1 MAKRVLSGMQPS
13 GLLHLGNLFGAL
25 DNFKR
30 LQAEHECFY
39 FVADWHALSTNYED
53 TTRIREY
60 VREVLI
66 DWLAA
71 GLDPERSTLFI
82 QSRVPEHA
90 VLYLLLSMITPVPW
104 LERNPTYKEKQENIE
119 GRDLSTYG
127 FLGYPV
133 LQTADILLYKGDFV
147 PVGVD
152 QLPHL
157 ELSREIARRF
167 NQLYKPVFPEP
178 QALLTEIPKVPGTDG
193 RKMSKSYNNTINLSD
208 PEVTVRSKL
217 KTMVTDP
224 ARIRRTDKGN
234 PDVCPVFTL
243 HKSISA
249 QPVINQV
256 NQDCR
261 TAAIGCI
268 DCKKLLADGLVTL
281 LTPTWEKRQE
291 FAQKPKMVDAVIDA
305 GTKKAGAVARQTIAE
320 VSEAMRI
327 G

>member
-1 MAKRVLSGMQPS
+1 MQPS

-119 GRDLSTYG
+119 GRDLSTFG

-133 LQTADILLYKGDFV
+133 LQTADILLYKGDVV

-167 NQLYKPVFPEP
+167 NQLYTPVFPEP

-208 PEVTVRSKL
+208 PEATVRSKL

-249 QPVINQV
+249 RPVLDQV

-268 DCKKLLADGLVTL
+268 DCKKLLADGLVAL
-281 LTPTWEKRQE
+281 LAPTWEKRLE
-291 FAQKPKMVDAVIDA
+291 LAQKPKMVDEVIDA
-305 GTKKAGAVARQTIAE
+305 GTKKAGAVAGRTVAE

>member
-25 DNFKR
+25 DNFKQ

-60 VREVLI
+60 TREVLI

-90 VLYLLLSMITPVPW
+90 VLHLLLSMITPVPW
-104 LERNPTYKEKQENIE
+104 LERNPTYKEKRENIE

-208 PEVTVRSKL
+208 PDATVRSKL

-243 HKSISA
+243 HKSIST
-249 QPVINQV
+249 QPVIDQV
-256 NQDCR
+256 NQECR

-281 LTPTWEKRQE
+281 LTPTWEKRRE
-291 FAQKPKMVDAVIDA
+291 LVQKPKLVDEIIGA
-305 GTKKAGAVARQTIAE
+305 GTKKAASVARQTIAE